1 MNSKNKTYKY
11 KPKMKD
17 LLTLPEI
24 WGICI
29 NHNGN
34 KIAYYHPFMNLRDN
48 YIERHCYIYDNVMKK
63 TYKFTKSG
71 TQYNLKWVDNNSLT
85 LARRDENND
94 YQIFFY
100 ENLIGEGQ
108 QITFHAGGINSYEI
122 FNRGIIFVANNPKKK
137 NEFREKKYG
146 QLIHFEEEESR
157 LSIYYTSI
165 DKAIEYKKKL
175 KLTSDTDKKQ
185 PIEPIIEISKL
196 LPRQLSITNLI
207 PSTNS
212 NSIFINCKT
221 KDDLEFELET
231 SCFQLKFEDLDKL
244 DDYLAKKIDGQDEDL
259 SLGKIVEFNLP
270 KGATIKAVSP
280 DGSKI
285 IVSHKERDLK
295 QYTQA
300 DLWII
305 DLENAKDDF
314 EKVTLKKHM
323 KCITRDLDQEP
334 LAVQWTKKGIFVT
347 YWNESINELV
357 RISENG
363 KLQQIDLHGISPF
376 GSILVAN
383 EDGMII
389 FTGASN
395 TKILEL
401 YMLNILNDSKTEIT
415 RITKCNDYITN
426 WDLGTVESI
435 RWKSKDGTEIEGILR
450 KPSDF
455 DSKKKYP
462 LLFFIHGGPAWVSP
476 YFLLDSMDRYYYP
489 TIQLMNEGVLI
500 CMVNYRGS
508 LGRGQWFKE
517 LGVDNLGIGDMW
529 DIESA
534 IDYLSNQ
541 GFIDETR
548 IGAMGWSQGGFISA
562 FLGMHSKRFK
572 AVSVGAG
579 VSSWYTFYISS
590 DVRHSLN
597 ISGSPVDTGKKEIYN
612 KTAPI
617 SGIDTAETPMLL
629 QHGQNDQR
637 IGLVSAMELYR
648 SLKDKGIQTELFIYP
663 EAGHGV
669 SKPRH
674 FYSIMVQNYQWFMHH
689 FFDTELDFL
698 KDDTED

>member
-1 MNSKNKTYKY
+1 MNSKNKNQKY
-11 KPKMKD
+11 KPKIRD

-29 NHNGN
+29 NPAGS
-34 KIAYYHPFMNLRDN
+34 KVAYYHPLMNLREN
-48 YIERHCYIYDNVMKK
+48 YVERHCYIYDHEKK
-63 TYKFTKSG
+63 RTYRFTKSG
-71 TQYNLKWVDNNSLT
+71 TLYNIKWIDNNSL
-85 LARRDENND
+85 AFAKRDENKD
-94 YQIFFY
+94 FQIYFY

-108 QITFHAGGINSYEI
+108 QITSHLGGINSFDT
-122 FNRGIIFVANNPKKK
+122 FNKGFVFIANNPKKK
-137 NEFREKKYG
+137 NEFRENKYG
-146 QLIHFEEEESR
+146 KFIHVEEEESK
-157 LSIYYTSI
+157 LTIYYTSI
-165 DKAIEYKKKL
+165 EKVIEYRKKL
-175 KLTSDTDKKQ
+175 KLTTEADTKQ
-185 PIEPIIEISKL
+185 PVEPIIDISKL
-196 LPRQLSITNLI
+196 LPRQLSIINII

-212 NSIFINCKT
+212 NSIFINCRT

-231 SCFQLKFEDLDKL
+231 SCFLIEFEDKDKL
-244 DDYLAKKIDGQDEDL
+244 EDYLAKKIDGHEEDF
-259 SLGKIVEFNLP
+259 SLGKIVELALL
-270 KGATIKAVSP
+270 KGAFIRAVSP
-280 DGSKI
+280 DGTKI
-285 IVSHKERDLK
+285 IISHKERDLK

-305 DLENAKDDF
+305 DLENAKDKLDK
-314 EKVTLKKHM
+314 ETLKNHM

-357 RISENG
+357 KISENG
-363 KLQQIDLHGISPF
+363 ELQLVDLHGISPF
-376 GSILVAN
+376 GSMLTAN
-383 EDGMII
+383 EDGTII

-395 TKILEL
+395 TTILDL
-401 YMLNILNDSKTEIT
+401 YMLNILNESNSELT
-415 RITKCNDYITN
+415 RITKCNDFIAN
-426 WDLGTVESI
+426 WDLGKVESI
-435 RWKSKDGTEIEGILR
+435 RWKSKDGTEIEGNLR

-455 DSKKKYP
+455 DPKKKYP

-476 YFLLDSMDRYYYP
+476 NFLLDSMERYYYP
-489 TIQLMNEGVLI
+489 TIQLMNKGVLI

-534 IDYLSNQ
+534 IDYLAKQ

-548 IGAMGWSQGGFISA
+548 IGALGWSQGGFISA

-579 VSSWYTFYISS
+579 VSSWYTFFISS
-590 DVRHSLN
+590 DIRHSLN
-597 ISGSPVDTGKKEIYN
+597 ISGSPVDPNKKKIYD

-617 SGIDTAETPMLL
+617 SGIDTAKTPMLL

-637 IGLVSAMELYR
+637 IGLASAMELYR
-648 SLKDKGIQTELFIYP
+648 SLKDKGIQTELFVYP
-663 EAGHGV
+663 EVGHGV

-689 FFDTELDFL
+689 FFGNELDFL